1 MLDNGYELIKKNG
14 YKKTSVEEIAKSC
27 SIAKGTFYNF
37 FTSKEEFL
45 YQIMILS
52 RDRTKVYFESLL
64 EETPL
69 LSRNR
74 LKLFIEYMLHAD
86 TNVFDYLT
94 SEDLAKI
101 QSKWPTEYFLNENN
115 DEKTSTWILSH
126 VEVKQNNC
134 NWKVFANYLK
144 ALAIVNSKNDLLH
157 QDVLNI
163 TMDCLISD
171 ILDYVYES

>member
-1 MLDNGYELIKKNG
+1 
-14 YKKTSVEEIAKSC
+14 
-27 SIAKGTFYNF
+27 
-37 FTSKEEFL
+37 
-45 YQIMILS
+45 
-52 RDRTKVYFESLL
+52 
-64 EETPL
+64 
-69 LSRNR
+69 
-74 LKLFIEYMLHAD
+74 MLHAD

>member
-1 MLDNGYELIKKNG
+1 MPQIFDDVTRKQIRINMLDNGYELIKKNG

-27 SIAKGTFYNF
+27 SLAKGTFYNF
-37 FTSKEEFL
+37 F
-45 YQIMILS
+45 
-52 RDRTKVYFESLL
+52 
-64 EETPL
+64 
-69 LSRNR
+69 
-74 LKLFIEYMLHAD
+74 
-86 TNVFDYLT
+86 
-94 SEDLAKI
+94 
-101 QSKWPTEYFLNENN
+101 TEYFLNENN